1 MKPIF
6 ESCSP
11 EAVGI
16 GSAHVHEFLTHLEER
31 GLVMHSVLLLRGE
44 KLFGEFY
51 WKPFDADFCHRM
63 YSQTK
68 SYVSIAIGLLEE
80 EGRLALSDTVAS
92 YFPDKIDGELHPYMQ
107 AQTIRDMLTMTTCA
121 RPPDWFLTDDPDR
134 THEYLN
140 NSAVV
145 RPAGT
150 IWEYDSPGSQVLSAL
165 VERITGKKLF
175 DYLREKLF
183 SHMGAFET
191 ATILETPNG
200 DSWGDSALVCRPL
213 DMLAFGR
220 FVMNYGTWKGKRLMN
235 EAYLKT
241 ATSPLVTNRTTGHNV
256 FDSYGYGYQI
266 WMNKMGGFGFH
277 GMGGQYTVCLPE
289 KDLIF
294 VCTGD
299 NQSFPGAGSFIFDA
313 LEKDIVS
320 HLGEPLPEDT
330 TSHTALL
337 QYGETLTLRAAS
349 GLTCS
354 PLEQEIDGKTY
365 ICGENPMKIRR
376 FSLNFDKNGVIW
388 RYENEQGEK
397 ALRLGRCENHF
408 TKFPQ
413 YGYSGPR
420 GGVRTTDGSLYDC
433 AASAAWSAEG
443 TLYLRVQIIDR
454 YFGNMSARFRFKGNL
469 CAVAMLSHAEDFL
482 REYVGELTAE
492 QLPRI

>member
-6 ESCSP
+6 ETISP
-11 EAVGI
+11 ESAGI
-16 GSAHVHEFLTHLEER
+16 ESAHVQRFLTHLEEN

-51 WKPFDADFCHRM
+51 WKPFDRPFCHRM

-68 SYVSIAIGLLEE
+68 SLVGVAIGLLAEE
-80 EGRLALSDTVAS
+80 KKLSLSDRVAS
-92 YFPDKIDGELHPYMQ
+92 FFPDKIDAPLHPYMQ
-107 AQTIRDMLTMTTCA
+107 AQTIEDMLKMTTCA
-121 RPPDWFLTDDPDR
+121 HPPDWFKTDDPDR

-140 NSAVV
+140 ASHVV
-145 RPAGT
+145 RPSGT
-150 IWEYDSPGSQVLSAL
+150 IWEYDSPGSQVLSSL
-165 VERITGKKLF
+165 VERLSGKKLL

-235 EAYLKT
+235 ESYLRT
-241 ATSPLVTNRTTGHNV
+241 AASPLVHNGTTGHDAFNTH
-256 FDSYGYGYQI
+256 GYGYQI
-266 WMNKMGGFGFH
+266 WRNRMGGFGFH
-277 GMGGQYTVCLPE
+277 GMGGQFTVCLPE
-289 KDLIF
+289 KDFIF

-299 NQSFPGAGSFIFDA
+299 NQGFPAAGDLIFRT
-313 LEKDIVS
+313 LEKDIVA
-320 HLGEPLPEDT
+320 HLTSPLPENIS
-330 TSHTALL
+330 SHNALL
-337 QYGETLTLRAAS
+337 AYGKTLSLRAAS
-349 GLTCS
+349 GLTHS
-354 PLEQEIDGKTY
+354 PLEKELHGKTY
-365 ICGENPMKIRR
+365 LCAENPMKIKR
-376 FSLNFDKNGVIW
+376 FSFEFDKDSILF
-388 RYENEQGEK
+388 RYENAQGEK

-433 AASAAWSAEG
+433 AASAAWRGEN
-443 TLYLRVQIIDR
+443 TLDLRVQIIDR
-454 YFGNMSARFRFKGNL
+454 YFGNMNARFSFKNTL
-469 CAVAMLSHAEDFL
+469 CALTMISHAEDFL
-482 REYVGELTAE
+482 KEYIGELTGEA
-492 QLPRI
+492 IS